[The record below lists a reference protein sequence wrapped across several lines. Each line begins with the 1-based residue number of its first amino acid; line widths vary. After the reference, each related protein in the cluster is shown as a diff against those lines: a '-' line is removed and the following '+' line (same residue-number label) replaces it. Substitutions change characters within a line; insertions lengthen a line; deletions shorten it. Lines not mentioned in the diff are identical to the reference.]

1 MRSEPVESLFA
12 PPESEPMTTTKTA
25 RDMRNAGRP
34 FSNRADCLALREVV
48 PADFI
53 SCAAFAAR
61 TVRLTITATAFNARA
76 MKCTFSMW
84 SVHGYTE
91 YAQPKHIRESRQEI
105 RIASLYLALYGPAS
119 TSTPPSDALRIR
131 TRSTPSSHR
140 RLRRR
145 SRAELKMTGR
155 TSHRLGVALVVFFF
169 FWCSISLFDSFRP
182 GLVKAQIS
190 MTTLYRSP
198 RQK

>member
-1 MRSEPVESLFA
+1 MCCFCCSNSEANDHHTDIQHQHTGMHASMSAMRLHTRTRIIQA
-12 PPESEPMTTTKTA
+12 HQKKT
-25 RDMRNAGRP
+25 
-34 FSNRADCLALREVV
+34 
-48 PADFI
+48 
-53 SCAAFAAR
+53 
-61 TVRLTITATAFNARA
+61 
-76 MKCTFSMW
+76 
-84 SVHGYTE
+84 
-91 YAQPKHIRESRQEI
+91 RQEI
-105 RIASLYLALYGPAS
+105 RIASLYLTLYGPAS

-145 SRAELKMTGR
+145 SRAEPKWTGR
-155 TSHRLGVALVVFFF
+155 TSHRLVVALVVFS